1 MDVMSANPTEESLRD
16 LPAGAAARPEGK
28 RSGGAPRGDAMRG
41 DALPKGLIAGVAAIG
56 IFVMLF
62 ILVFLVRESAPLL
75 RQANLGEIL
84 LGEYWYPTMDEPRFG
99 MLPLIAGSFAVTLL
113 AALMAL
119 PLSLLLAVF
128 LSEVCPSALRELFK
142 PTLEILGFFPSVVLG
157 FIGMVVL
164 APWLQERFQ
173 LLSGLN
179 LFNSALLLGIMT
191 IPIVASIAEDS
202 LSAVPKELR
211 DASYGLGATRTET
224 IFRVVVPAALS
235 GILQAGLLGIMRAI
249 GETMVVLMAAGGAAI
264 LPRSIMDP
272 VRPLTSTIAAEM
284 GETPVGSAHY
294 HALFFMGLLLLLMT
308 LGINWAAMVIERR
321 GRRWRGC

>member
-1 MDVMSANPTEESLRD
+1 
-16 LPAGAAARPEGK
+16 
-28 RSGGAPRGDAMRG
+28 
-41 DALPKGLIAGVAAIG
+41 
-56 IFVMLF
+56 
-62 ILVFLVRESAPLL
+62 
-75 RQANLGEIL
+75 
-84 LGEYWYPTMDEPRFG
+84 
-99 MLPLIAGSFAVTLL
+99 
-113 AALMAL
+113 
-119 PLSLLLAVF
+119 
-128 LSEVCPSALRELFK
+128 
-142 PTLEILGFFPSVVLG
+142 
-157 FIGMVVL
+157 
-164 APWLQERFQ
+164 
-173 LLSGLN
+173 
-179 LFNSALLLGIMT
+179 MT

-264 LPRSIMDP
+264 LPRSVMDP